1 MFCAFT
7 RAAALLRFVDSELS
21 VQAKTAERPTAAHI
35 RKLRQDVRAISR
47 EVDRTRLPLTADGT
61 HENRRDA

>member
-7 RAAALLRFVDSELS
+7 RAAALLRFVVSELS
-21 VQAKTAERPTAAHI
+21 VQAETAERPTAAHI

-47 EVDRTRLPLTADGT
+47 EVDRTRLLQTA
-61 HENRRDA
+61 ENGRDA